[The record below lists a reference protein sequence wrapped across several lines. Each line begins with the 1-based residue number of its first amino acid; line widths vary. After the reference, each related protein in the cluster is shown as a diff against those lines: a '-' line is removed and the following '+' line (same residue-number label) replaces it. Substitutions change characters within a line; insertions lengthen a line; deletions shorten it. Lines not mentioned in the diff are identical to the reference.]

1 MCNALSQAHAHKQSP
16 DTGLLV
22 RVVTKISLAF
32 LSKTILSVL
41 RYLAIIELNYKAQS
55 HCQ

>member
-1 MCNALSQAHAHKQSP
+1 MRNALSQAHAHKQSP